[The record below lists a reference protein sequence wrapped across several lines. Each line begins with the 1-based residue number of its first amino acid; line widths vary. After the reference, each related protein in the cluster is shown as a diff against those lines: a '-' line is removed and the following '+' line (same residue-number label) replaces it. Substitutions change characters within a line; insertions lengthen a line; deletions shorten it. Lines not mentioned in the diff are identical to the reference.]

1 MLMLV
6 SLLIKILKEYIK
18 INLFFQKYIKLYKVI
33 ALSVHCT

>member
-18 INLFFQKYIKLYKVI
+18 INLFFKKYIKLYKVI
-33 ALSVHCT
+33 ALSV